1 LKVNCEGLPG
11 PVAKCQ
17 GWEAWDGEG
26 GGGCGKDGRKA
37 DYTGLLAGLRQTSSR
52 SAPFVGSDPC
62 LNYTWRTTDLTW
74 DLHFGFAAAAS
85 APPPK
90 ARTTR
95 PPCKKSAANSSASC
109 YKRAGFGGKE
119 LLASVQ
125 NLEPSHCCEV
135 ERLDGLPGCIQRY
148 LFEPREAPSREKS
161 CCYSFGSHD
170 LHGSLAPA
178 PRVRP
183 S

>member
-1 LKVNCEGLPG
+1 MKVNCEGLPG

-17 GWEAWDGEG
+17 GREAWDGEG

-37 DYTGLLAGLRQTSSR
+37 DDTGLLAGLRQTSSR
-52 SAPFVGSDPC
+52 SAPFDRPDPC
-62 LNYTWRTTDLTW
+62 LKNTSRTNDLMS
-74 DLHFGFAAAAS
+74 DLHFGFAAAAL

-109 YKRAGFGGKE
+109 RKRAGLGGKE

-135 ERLDGLPGCIQRY
+135 ERLDGLPGY
-148 LFEPREAPSREKS
+148 NPTLFVRAARSAEQKEKLLL
-161 CCYSFGSHD
+161 FIR
-170 LHGSLAPA
+170 L
-178 PRVRP
+178 
-183 S
+183 